1 VVVSKL
7 ILIGF
12 LLIIL
17 TIWGRV
23 DRVLEGNR
31 DHNIGLLLLENIVEG
46 IRLSSLCR
54 WLCYC
59 LDSKSL
65 SYELGRLSWI
75 RELCKVNPCTTI
87 HWLHFF
93 GSTTW
98 LSTGL
103 SSGWFASLGCS
114 ILFSGRKFIK
124 VEPDT
129 FVVINILL
137 KFLDFTRSQCGFN
150 SCIM

>member
-46 IRLSSLCR
+46 VRLSSFNR

-65 SYELGRLSWI
+65 SYELGWLSWI

-98 LSTGL
+98 LSAGL

-114 ILFSGRKFIK
+114 ILLSGRKLIK

>member
-23 DRVLEGNR
+23 NRLLQGNR
-31 DHNIGLLLLENIVEG
+31 DHNIGLLLLENIVVG
-46 IRLSSLCR
+46 VRLSSFDR

-75 RELCKVNPCTTI
+75 
-87 HWLHFF
+87 
-93 GSTTW
+93 
-98 LSTGL
+98 
-103 SSGWFASLGCS
+103 
-114 ILFSGRKFIK
+114 
-124 VEPDT
+124 
-129 FVVINILL
+129 
-137 KFLDFTRSQCGFN
+137 
-150 SCIM
+150 